1 MTRMLA
7 DFHHHALGES
17 LALLFTDR
25 YGVDL
30 FYPYGMDWFDRGYW
44 QFEKQFHGDRVARQ
58 YLEGIWGNATVVDGT
73 ARLEDPRHP
82 GRIIWGVS
90 LDAALSMSWDL
101 VLSSLPHNDEGLKRF
116 ADEMGARFGLQ
127 IGNVMQDS
135 RYDLASFALASST
148 LPGHTTQAS
157 WAKVIEYQGIPT
169 VIYHQE
175 FDTSRIF
182 TATIPVQPTREV
194 ASWVNCFPE
203 TSPYPSFIDFARR
216 TAADFDWKV
225 YGSYGS
231 AADDELK
238 AGDISWVPDIAAKM
252 KQARVGFH
260 MKAWSDGYG
269 HVIHNWAA
277 IGRPIIWVAGYYRDK
292 LAEPLWVEGVN
303 AWDISSHSEEEIV
316 AVMRRLRDDD
326 DFWLSACEASA
337 ARFRETVDFDEEA
350 AVIGRM
356 LGL

>member
-25 YGVDL
+25 YNVDL
-30 FYPYGMDWFDRGYW
+30 FYPMGMEWFDEGYW

-58 YLEGIWGNATVVDGT
+58 YLEGIWADADVIDGIGFLVDK
-73 ARLEDPRHP
+73 RHP
-82 GRIIWGVS
+82 KRGIYGVT
-90 LDAALSMSWDL
+90 LEAAKRLNWDL
-101 VLSSLPHNDEGLKRF
+101 VLSSLPHNDEGLHRF
-116 ADEMGARFGLQ
+116 ATEKLARFGIQ
-127 IGNVMQDS
+127 VGNVMQDS
-135 RYDLASFALASST
+135 RYDLATFVLASST

-157 WAKVIEYQGIPT
+157 WGKVIEYQGKPT

-175 FDTSRIF
+175 FDTKGIF
-182 TATIPVQPTREV
+182 YPTVGIERSREV

-203 TSPYPSFIDFARR
+203 TSPYPAFLDFARR
-216 TAADFDWKV
+216 TREDFDWKV

-238 AGDISWVPDIAAKM
+238 AGDISWVPDIAKRM
-252 KQARVGFH
+252 KEARIGFH
-260 MKAWSDGYG
+260 MKSWSDGYG

-277 IGRPIIWVAGYYRDK
+277 IGRPIVWVSGYYRDK
-292 LAEPLWVEGVN
+292 LAAPLWVEGVN
-303 AWDISSHSEEEIV
+303 AWDIGSHSEEEIV
-316 AVMRRLRDDD
+316 EIMRRLRDDD
-326 DFWLSACEASA
+326 DFWLRACEESVF
-337 ARFRETVDFDEEA
+337 RFREVVDFDEEA
-350 AVIGRM
+350 AAIGRM